1 MCVWEYPY
9 IYKSFILFFFIYL
22 YIYIWYIRNAIEKKI
37 SFFDSDKMRGIIL
50 WWLVVAL
57 CGVWRGI
64 LFTLKRSHTFIPLL
78 LFFAVWLNSGRV
90 AWPEIACSV

>member
-1 MCVWEYPY
+1 MVYT
-9 IYKSFILFFFIYL
+9 K
-22 YIYIWYIRNAIEKKI
+22 RHREKN

-50 WWLVVAL
+50 VWLVVAL

-90 AWPEIACSV
+90 ACGVARDSVWRGPCGVE